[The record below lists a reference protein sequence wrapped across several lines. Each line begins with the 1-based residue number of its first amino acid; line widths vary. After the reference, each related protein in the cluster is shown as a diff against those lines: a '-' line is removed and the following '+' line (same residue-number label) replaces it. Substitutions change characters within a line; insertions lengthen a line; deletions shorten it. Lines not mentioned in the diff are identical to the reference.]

1 MPATPFIREHF
12 SFDGQVLLRKK
23 GTNNFRLLGNCPDL
37 QLTLKRDKTKLEGS
51 NGEGIIDVRYG
62 SPEAALKLKTNQF
75 DPDVAALALHTTSL
89 AVVGGS
95 VTNESF
101 TTLEVGG
108 IYKLAHGAV
117 SAVTLKD
124 STGTPLSLVEGTH
137 FRLDPQFGT
146 FEVLSITGPF
156 VMPIKA
162 NYSYASAVNVGIFS
176 ADPAE
181 YEVLFKGNNKA
192 QSGREARMSL
202 WRVTFDPA
210 KVVDLISNKK
220 FGELD
225 LEAELM
231 ADPGAPNNA
240 LMGQL
245 GLIEML

>member
-1 MPATPFIREHF
+1 MPANLFVREHF

-23 GTNNFRLLGNCPDL
+23 GTSFFRLLGNCPDL
-37 QLTLKRDKTKLEGS
+37 QLSLKRDKTKLEGA
-51 NGEGIIDVRYG
+51 NGEGTIDVRYG
-62 SPEAALKLKTNQF
+62 SPEASLKLKTNQF
-75 DPDVAALALHTTSL
+75 DPDVAALALHATSL

-95 VTNESF
+95 ATNEPLP
-101 TTLEVGG
+101 TVEVGG

-124 STGTPLSLVEGTH
+124 STATPLTLVEGTH
-137 FRLDPQFGT
+137 YRLDPQFGT
-146 FEVLSITGPF
+146 VEILSITGPF

-162 NYSYASAVNVGIFS
+162 SYTYASAVNVGIFS
-176 ADPAE
+176 SDPVE
-181 YEVLFKGNNKA
+181 YELLFKGNNKA
-192 QSGREARMSL
+192 QSGREARISL

-225 LEAELM
+225 LEAELL
-231 ADPGAPNNA
+231 ADPTAPNNA
-240 LMGQL
+240 QMGQL

>member
-12 SFDGQVLLRKK
+12 SFDGQVLIRKK
-23 GTNNFRLLGNCPDL
+23 GTSHFRLLGNCPDF

-51 NGEGIIDVRYG
+51 NGEGTIDVRYG
-62 SPEAALKLKTNQF
+62 SPDASLKLKTSQF
-75 DPDVAALALHTTSL
+75 DPEIAAMALHANSL

-101 TTLEVGG
+101 ATLEVGG

-124 STGTPLSLVEGTH
+124 STGTPLSLTEGTH
-137 FRLDPQFGT
+137 YRLDPQFGT

-156 VMPIKA
+156 VMPVKA
-162 NYSYASAVNVGIFS
+162 NYTYASAVNVGIFS
-176 ADPAE
+176 TDPTE

-192 QSGREARMSL
+192 QSGREARLSL

-210 KVVDLISNKK
+210 KVIDLISNKK

-225 LEAELM
+225 LEAELL
-231 ADPGAPNNA
+231 ADPTAPNNA
-240 LMGQL
+240 QMGQL
-245 GLIEML
+245 GVIEML